1 MCKYILCTT
10 SVNCFLLS
18 SASTADVSQ
27 VWPGMDQSFTK
38 EVEDEANSYFQR
50 IYNHPPNPTISIDE
64 VLEMLKKFKDSPVKK
79 ERVSTCK
86 CNIQWKKLGFWF
98 CIKAKDCTVCIVQYF
113 ISNSRNMSTFYLL
126 MIFVFTTSPSS
137 PHFAL
142 FVLRGPGK
150 GG

>member
-1 MCKYILCTT
+1 MKKL
-10 SVNCFLLS
+10 SFFLS

-79 ERVSTCK
+79 ERVSTRFPYHLQQGSQK
-86 CNIQWKKLGFWF
+86 CNR
-98 CIKAKDCTVCIVQYF
+98 C
-113 ISNSRNMSTFYLL
+113 
-126 MIFVFTTSPSS
+126 
-137 PHFAL
+137 
-142 FVLRGPGK
+142 
-150 GG
+150 

>member
-1 MCKYILCTT
+1 M
-10 SVNCFLLS
+10 

-79 ERVSTCK
+79 ERVSTRFPYHF
-86 CNIQWKKLGFWF
+86 NTARSPRVRPLLIYSYSFIQ
-98 CIKAKDCTVCIVQYF
+98 I
-113 ISNSRNMSTFYLL
+113 
-126 MIFVFTTSPSS
+126 
-137 PHFAL
+137 
-142 FVLRGPGK
+142 
-150 GG
+150 

>member
-1 MCKYILCTT
+1 M
-10 SVNCFLLS
+10 S

-79 ERVSTCK
+79 ERVSTRFPCHLIDTFRFYDEDDYK
-86 CNIQWKKLGFWF
+86 NKISS
-98 CIKAKDCTVCIVQYF
+98 IPVVCMYE
-113 ISNSRNMSTFYLL
+113 
-126 MIFVFTTSPSS
+126 P
-137 PHFAL
+137 AL
-142 FVLRGPGK
+142 FWTGNRYSR
-150 GG
+150 